1 MLCGLSKELSVPLSI
16 VFNNF
21 LEDGIIPTEWW
32 SANVVAIFKKGTK
45 SVPGNYRP
53 VSLTCIVCK
62 IL

>member
-1 MLCGLSKELSVPLSI
+1 MLWELSKELSLPLSI
-16 VFNNF
+16 VFNKS
-21 LEDGIIPTEWW
+21 LEDGIIPTKWK

-53 VSLTCIVCK
+53 ESLTCIVCK